1 MPKFGKET
9 KMTNQYKQSSLLT
22 PEQEEALLIDMISTH
37 IKEIPE
43 PLPDNLVTAASED
56 ESPTCQCCGRI
67 ASEWVCLDGA
77 YYHLNVETCIRNTR
91 YNRKIDIKQW
101 LSNPVAST
109 YKTVNVKVLAR

>member
-1 MPKFGKET
+1 MNKVYI
-9 KMTNQYKQSSLLT
+9 QQSLLSEADQVMIH
-22 PEQEEALLIDMISTH
+22 EQLLKTH
-37 IKEIPE
+37 IKEIAE
-43 PLPDNLVTAASED
+43 PLDIDDCSFNEAGE
-56 ESPTCQCCGRI
+56 EPTCQCCGRL

-91 YNRKIDIKQW
+91 YNRNIDIKQW

>member
-9 KMTNQYKQSSLLT
+9 KMTNQYTQSSLLT
-22 PEQEEALLIDMISTH
+22 PEQEETLVIDMVSTP
-37 IKEIPE
+37 IREIAE
-43 PLPDNLVTAASED
+43 PLQADLVTAASGD

-109 YKTVNVKVLAR
+109 YKIVNVKVLAR